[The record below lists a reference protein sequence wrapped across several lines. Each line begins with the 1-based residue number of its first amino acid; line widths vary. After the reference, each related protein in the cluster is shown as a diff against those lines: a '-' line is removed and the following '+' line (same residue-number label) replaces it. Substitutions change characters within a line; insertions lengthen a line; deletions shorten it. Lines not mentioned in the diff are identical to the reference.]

1 MRRPS
6 IRPNSH
12 FFLALGHSFS
22 FLLVTILPIFPVLP
36 PLILGVPTSRKA
48 VRDALAL
55 SNSHIAS
62 AVACSRPDLARPRCE
77 PLPSMPPKGT
87 QPKGK
92 QPKASSPSN
101 APASKPG
108 PALVAPKA
116 ITHPEHHHTL
126 NHLHQVAAFYA
137 VLSST
142 SASTSSSSSSDA
154 ACRLQGEMV
163 RSAKVLSRKA
173 VIRLDTGVKRGSCPR
188 CDTVW
193 MEGLTVHVRSRVSG
207 PHGHILKWK
216 CGVCGVL
223 VRRPAP
229 DLVPQFDK
237 AQEKSEKKQPLKR
250 TKTQDPKVKRL
261 AEEKKEAEKQQKK
274 AKISQRQRRRT
285 ASIKRQLLRAAEAA
299 APTQVVV
306 EKDAAA
312 PEASTGP
319 SEASPAAPAPAPASE
334 PPAAVK
340 LSRGQKRKQ
349 RLEKHALRSNSA
361 GAAPQKRGRRKIPQ
375 LRPDEL
381 RVPPIYTFADQVYY
395 DKGSP
400 RAITV
405 SSTCSTPPPLSP
417 AAAPAANDK
426 RGVPAGKIVRTQRPQ
441 LPHFNDRT
449 EHSHWDSPFTALHN
463 HLHPPAAPTA
473 EPSPDHH
480 SATHDPVG
488 AFSCQALQYWEKAAR
503 SRGDHRL
510 ITGVGKNGALGP
522 TLP

>member
-1 MRRPS
+1 
-6 IRPNSH
+6 
-12 FFLALGHSFS
+12 
-22 FLLVTILPIFPVLP
+22 
-36 PLILGVPTSRKA
+36 
-48 VRDALAL
+48 
-55 SNSHIAS
+55 
-62 AVACSRPDLARPRCE
+62 
-77 PLPSMPPKGT
+77 MPPKGT

-92 QPKASSPSN
+92 QPKASSSSN

-137 VLSST
+137 VLST
-142 SASTSSSSSSDA
+142 SAASSSSSSDA

-207 PHGHILKWK
+207 PHGHVIKWK

-237 AQEKSEKKQPLKR
+237 AQEKSEKRPSLKLK
-250 TKTQDPKVKRL
+250 KTQDPKVKRL
-261 AEEKKEAEKQQKK
+261 AEEKKEGEKQQEKTK
-274 AKISQRQRRRT
+274 TSQRQRRRT
-285 ASIKRQLLRAAEAA
+285 ASIKRQLLRAAESAVPTQAA
-299 APTQVVV
+299 A

-319 SEASPAAPAPAPASE
+319 SEASPAAPAPAPAAASE
-334 PPAAVK
+334 PPATVK
-340 LSRGQKRKQ
+340 LSRGKKRKQ
-349 RLEKHALRSNSA
+349 RLEKRALRIST
-361 GAAPQKRGRRKIPQ
+361 GAAPQKRGRRKIPA

-463 HLHPPAAPTA
+463 HLHPSAAPTA
-473 EPSPDHH
+473 EPSPEQH